1 MSFQAWKKLNYNFH
15 DFPGSVRIL
24 QLVGVKLYPTMDKLF
39 SLSSMSTYHNAA
51 NSIIADKRHNSS
63 SSRVSVPNQQYMTSR
78 QQTPFVVAIH
88 SRINNKLLNNVT
100 VLSR

>member
-39 SLSSMSTYHNAA
+39 SLSTYHNAA
-51 NSIIADKRHNSS
+51 NSIIADKRHNSSSS

-78 QQTPFVVAIH
+78 QQTPFAVTIH
-88 SRINNKLLNNVT
+88 SRITNKLLNSAT